1 MCKKHKKCCEAMPL
15 FLVFHFVFEVTLA
28 YWKMRFNTIFPQD
41 NQLTVMQVLKTPGLR
56 FSLLVYTMSHLS
68 IPLSGMTGI
77 FFYTTIYFKRAGLSE
92 DFSQYVTIGMCLLV
106 ILSSVATLPMMDRCD
121 PSKTQSIFK
130 SCYNSQH
137 ARTENLSSSVVPKN
151 TYLLLCWTFT
161 RKASQKANC

>member
-1 MCKKHKKCCEAMPL
+1 
-15 FLVFHFVFEVTLA
+15 
-28 YWKMRFNTIFPQD
+28 
-41 NQLTVMQVLKTPGLR
+41 MQVLKTPGLR

-121 PSKTQSIFK
+121 LTRGLTAGALTDSLKSMQNGKSPGSDGLPAEFWKFFWADIRDDFVEVVDFIYRRGLIF
-130 SCYNSQH
+130 
-137 ARTENLSSSVVPKN
+137 
-151 TYLLLCWTFT
+151 
-161 RKASQKANC
+161 

>member
-1 MCKKHKKCCEAMPL
+1 M
-15 FLVFHFVFEVTLA
+15 
-28 YWKMRFNTIFPQD
+28 WFNTIFPQD

-121 PSKTQSIFK
+121 PSKNPINF
-130 SCYNSQH
+130 
-137 ARTENLSSSVVPKN
+137 
-151 TYLLLCWTFT
+151 
-161 RKASQKANC
+161 

>member
-1 MCKKHKKCCEAMPL
+1 MVI

-28 YWKMRFNTIFPQD
+28 NLKMWYNTIFPQD

-121 PSKTQSIFK
+121 P
-130 SCYNSQH
+130 
-137 ARTENLSSSVVPKN
+137 
-151 TYLLLCWTFT
+151 
-161 RKASQKANC
+161 